1 MKAMMILWVNGHHG
15 HLANSSKRIV
25 FRGHEEV
32 EEVEIRISKKMYKVD
47 IVGAQIWLNCQD
59 QGKNKINLKI
69 ITTAANRKSQKIE
82 SWILVIIRSASEGC
96 CNIENNFL
104 SYFSV
109 FSYFFKSATIV
120 SRFYVSDF
128 FCPKCLIL
136 TILTSVHT
144 VQFCPHCPI
153 LSTMSNSVQFRQNY
167 PKSVQNVQF
176 CQNCQNP
183 SKLLALWDWNFQ
195 SCFPKHSENYVK
207 MRMLWAELKTMFS
220 TIKSED
226 PRCSSLCVSTRLFRI
241 FKIRPWLRFWESCW
255 LCNQYHSSI

>member
-25 FRGHEEV
+25 FRGHEV

-69 ITTAANRKSQKIE
+69 ITIAANRKSQKIE

-195 SCFPKHSENYVK
+195 SCFPKHSGNSVRNEKLAKMFFDLFEKCKNADVLSSAENNVFYHK
-207 MRMLWAELKTMFS
+207 KWR
-220 TIKSED
+220 
-226 PRCSSLCVSTRLFRI
+226 SSLLFLVCLYKAI
-241 FKIRPWLRFWESCW
+241 
-255 LCNQYHSSI
+255 

>member
-136 TILTSVHT
+136 TILTSVH
-144 VQFCPHCPI
+144 HCPI
-153 LSTMSNSVQFRQNY
+153 LSTLSNFVRNVKLCPISSKLTQIC
-167 PKSVQNVQF
+167 PKCPILSKLSKSVKIARVVRLKLSILF
-176 CQNCQNP
+176 
-183 SKLLALWDWNFQ
+183 SKTFWKLCKNADVM
-195 SCFPKHSENYVK
+195 SRTENII
-207 MRMLWAELKTMFS
+207 W
-220 TIKSED
+220 
-226 PRCSSLCVSTRLFRI
+226 RL
-241 FKIRPWLRFWESCW
+241 
-255 LCNQYHSSI
+255 Q